1 MVTVR
6 QTTAL
11 NQYCTI
17 RPIGIDHPETIRTG
31 QPEAGADMFSI
42 ATAVLAAVTTLAQP
56 APNAPKEGAPAP
68 RQQGERRISVEG
80 TMKIMDR
87 AMEALNGQITDASK
101 RDENLAH
108 VNEMQRGCVIGK
120 GLPLPKEMLEKAGDD
135 AAQAKL
141 KQAYRSH
148 MLTLLKKLISLEEA
162 IAESNLDDAKRLL
175 NEVGQERD
183 RGHAAMGMGDDSAVS
198 PFYPK

>member
-1 MVTVR
+1 
-6 QTTAL
+6 
-11 NQYCTI
+11 
-17 RPIGIDHPETIRTG
+17 
-31 QPEAGADMFSI
+31 MFSI

-56 APNAPKEGAPAP
+56 APNAPKEGTPAP

-87 AMEALNGQITDASK
+87 AMEALNGQITDPSK

-183 RGHAAMGMGDDSAVS
+183 RGHAAMGMGDDGAVS